1 MKSLVLTLAISLA
14 FAFGGVA
21 QSLHYDF
28 EDGTLQ
34 GWTTLDGDGDGHC
47 WEPSIGGMGHNSNG
61 MVMAYSKDYAT
72 GEPLTPNEYL
82 VSPRLVLSEDGPVI
96 RFYVC
101 ALDEIYR
108 AEHFGVSIS
117 TTVNNDPLAFTLL
130 SQWTIAAKDA
140 GNRQGNWYNYTVD
153 LSAYTGQEVY
163 VAIRH
168 HYCSGQSAI
177 CVDDI
182 EIDGTIQQDGLVISP
197 DILTFEEPW
206 VPQTFTISNQTD
218 AAVTISSINVE
229 PDDNV
234 VLLSGP
240 GLPRTLQPNETMNVE
255 VYVNGIGYKGY
266 LTYYVNVATSIGYRQ
281 VTVRVNEEA
290 WDEGLLW
297 MPMQGLTFDENSPLT
312 QGFNLTNTNALD
324 SITIYELY
332 EDGTDYLELVPS
344 HSLPYVIPPHESL
357 YIDVTLINFP
367 ENNTNVNI
375 YSSSSLGQ
383 GSSPYVHIAGGLSPS
398 NGDLVI
404 NPDTL
409 WFYHNGD
416 IEYFTVTNE
425 YSYPVQIDSMGDYGG
440 YLWPGYDLPNL
451 PYTIGPGESVSFN
464 FRFTYPVK
472 DNQDLR
478 EYVTTSVSIFT
489 SVGQRELPVMIDQA
503 GMVNLLFAR
512 EMYFDNP
519 SGVVQTMIMNKSW
532 YIPTIRVL
540 SITEKDTDY
549 LNIETYPEP
558 PFDLELSGDV
568 ADLTVTLKDLA
579 KGYARTNIE
588 IETDYGTFEIAVFI
602 NDTILDDCDA
612 PESFS
617 GQYQQESNGN
627 QYAVL
632 LWENLMHDF
641 WFHYDEESMSGAVD
655 VAQWGIKIPAETF
668 DDIPCELRKVKLFK
682 TNCQNQEGSCYVKIY
697 FGEDTPVNMVEIE
710 HHTLEAGPDEWIE
723 VELTT
728 PIACTSSNSV
738 WIVIETDGLSNVA
751 AYCPTAGDPN
761 GRWAW
766 SSENGWHDY
775 YAETGQGGDWLIQ
788 AFFESLAKEDNE
800 VAHFNIYRGE
810 SLNAMERI
818 AETSKFAHYYWDD
831 HTNEPGDYYYRL
843 TASYENGCE
852 SAYALDSEHPENDY
866 VLVTIPGDMIP
877 AGSEWYYEIQNDDG
891 SITYQYL
898 YQAGDT
904 IVQDEPTHILV
915 KINTLYD
922 KDLHQ
927 DVTHEYVYERN
938 GKLYWWNKTLEEFTV
953 LYDFGAHEGD
963 TWVTKVGT
971 ETLTMHVDAEEI
983 VEYEGR
989 FYRMLH
995 VSDTDDIF
1003 SGDIVC
1009 GIGHLTSF
1017 FPERLMDNGDGIR
1030 VEGMRCYWVENELVF
1045 KYGDE
1050 DCDAIY
1056 SDIHGVEEESPSTG
1070 SGALTVYPN
1079 PTNGVLFVE
1088 TRLIASLPDQT
1099 YRISNLMGQTVLSGN
1114 INADNQQI
1122 NVSSLPQGMYF
1133 ITFANVTR
1141 KFVVR

>member
-1 MKSLVLTLAISLA
+1 MKRLVLTLAILA
-14 FAFGGVA
+14 GFALGGVA

-34 GWTTLDGDGDGHC
+34 GWTVLDGDGDGHC

-61 MVMAYSKDYAT
+61 MVMAYSRDYAT

-82 VSPRLVLSEDGPVI
+82 VSPRLVLNEWPVI
-96 RFYVC
+96 NFFVC
-101 ALDEIYR
+101 ALDEIYC

-117 TTVNNDPLAFTLL
+117 TTVNDDPLAFTLL
-130 SQWTIAAKDA
+130 HDWTLTAKDA
-140 GNRQGNWYNYTVD
+140 GNRQGNWYEFTVD

-168 HYCSGQSAI
+168 FNCTDMFAI

-182 EIDGTIQQDGLVISP
+182 TIDGTLHQNGLVISP

-218 AAVTISSINVE
+218 NVVTISSINVE

-234 VLLSGP
+234 VLLSYG
-240 GLPRTLQPNETMNVE
+240 GLPRTLQPNATMNVE
-255 VYVNGIGYKGY
+255 VEVNGVGYKGY
-266 LTYYVNVATSIGYRQ
+266 NTYHVNIATSIGNRQ

-312 QGFNLTNTNALD
+312 QDFYLYNTNALE

-332 EDGTDYLELVPS
+332 EAGTDYLALIPS
-344 HSLPYVIPPHESL
+344 HTLPYVIPPHESL
-357 YIDVTLINFP
+357 NVSATLVNFP
-367 ENNTNVNI
+367 ENTTNVNI
-375 YSSSSLGQ
+375 YCESSLGQ
-383 GSSPYVHIAGGLSPS
+383 GSTPYIHIIGGLTPGS
-398 NGDLVI
+398 GELVI
-404 NPDTL
+404 TPDTL
-409 WFYHNGD
+409 WVTEMYQYQNSFTILNVTDHEVVISEVYADDSIVAINHYDPAYGYVDVED
-416 IEYFTVTNE
+416 ILPITLQMGEDIVLHTYLTNLVEPMAKRSEYIVAPIHIVSTE
-425 YSYPVQIDSMGDYGG
+425 
-440 YLWPGYDLPNL
+440 
-451 PYTIGPGESVSFN
+451 GEDEV
-464 FRFTYPVK
+464 V
-472 DNQDLR
+472 L
-478 EYVTTSVSIFT
+478 
-489 SVGQRELPVMIDQA
+489 MIDEAAISFGLVAYLPFYGLDSYEPHQFSL
-503 GMVNLLFAR
+503 V
-512 EMYFDNP
+512 
-519 SGVVQTMIMNKSW
+519 
-532 YIPTIRVL
+532 
-540 SITEKDTDY
+540 TDY
-549 LNIETYPEP
+549 LEITIEDSLP
-558 PFDLELSGDV
+558 
-568 ADLTVTLKDLA
+568 VTL
-579 KGYARTNIE
+579 
-588 IETDYGTFEIAVFI
+588 
-602 NDTILDDCDA
+602 
-612 PESFS
+612 
-617 GQYQQESNGN
+617 
-627 QYAVL
+627 
-632 LWENLMHDF
+632 EN
-641 WFHYDEESMSGAVD
+641 Y
-655 VAQWGIKIPAETF
+655 
-668 DDIPCELRKVKLFK
+668 
-682 TNCQNQEGSCYVKIY
+682 
-697 FGEDTPVNMVEIE
+697 
-710 HHTLEAGPDEWIE
+710 
-723 VELTT
+723 
-728 PIACTSSNSV
+728 
-738 WIVIETDGLSNVA
+738 
-751 AYCPTAGDPN
+751 
-761 GRWAW
+761 
-766 SSENGWHDY
+766 
-775 YAETGQGGDWLIQ
+775 
-788 AFFESLAKEDNE
+788 
-800 VAHFNIYRGE
+800 
-810 SLNAMERI
+810 
-818 AETSKFAHYYWDD
+818 
-831 HTNEPGDYYYRL
+831 GDYLRGSL
-843 TASYENGCE
+843 KCREPFPFHAFVSTSIIVHT
-852 SAYALDSEHPENDY
+852 S
-866 VLVTIPGDMIP
+866 IGDFGAIGVDIDGTMLFSPI
-877 AGSEWYYEIQNDDG
+877 GNEWYYEIENENG

-927 DVTHEYVYERN
+927 DVTHEYVYERD

-1056 SDIHGVEEESPSTG
+1056 SDIHGVEEESPSSG
-1070 SGALTVYPN
+1070 SGTFAVYPN
-1079 PTNGVLFVE
+1079 PTNGILTIHHSAF
-1088 TRLIASLPDQT
+1088 
-1099 YRISNLMGQTVLSGN
+1099 RIHHSAFRITNLMGQTLLTGQ
-1114 INADNQQI
+1114 ITAENQQI

-1133 ITFANVTR
+1133 ITFAGETH

>member
-1 MKSLVLTLAISLA
+1 MKRLVLTLAISLA

-34 GWTTLDGDGDGHC
+34 GWTILDGDGDGHC

-61 MVMAYSKDYAT
+61 MVMAYSRDYAT

-82 VSPRLVLSEDGPVI
+82 VSPRLVLNEWPVI
-96 RFYVC
+96 NFFVC
-101 ALDEIYR
+101 ALDEIYC

-117 TTVNNDPLAFTLL
+117 TTVNDDPLAFTLL
-130 SQWTIAAKDA
+130 HDWTLTAKDA
-140 GNRQGNWYNYTVD
+140 GNRQGNWYEFTVD

-168 HYCSGQSAI
+168 FNCTDMFAI

-182 EIDGTIQQDGLVISP
+182 TIDGTLHQNGLVISP

-218 AAVTISSINVE
+218 NAVTISSINVE

-234 VLLSGP
+234 ALLSYG
-240 GLPRTLQPNETMNVE
+240 GLPRTLQPNATMNVE
-255 VYVNGIGYKGY
+255 VEVNGVGYKGY
-266 LTYYVNVATSIGYRQ
+266 NTYHVNIATSIGNRQ

-312 QGFNLTNTNALD
+312 QDFYLYNTNALE

-332 EDGTDYLELVPS
+332 EAGTDYLALIPS
-344 HSLPYVIPPHESL
+344 HTLPYVIPPHESL
-357 YIDVTLINFP
+357 NVSATLVNFP
-367 ENNTNVNI
+367 ENTTNVNI
-375 YSSSSLGQ
+375 YCESSLGQ
-383 GSSPYVHIAGGLSPS
+383 GSTPYIHIIGGLTPGS
-398 NGDLVI
+398 GELVI
-404 NPDTL
+404 TPDTL
-409 WFYHNGD
+409 WVTEMYQYQNSFTILNVTDHEVVISEVYADDSIVAINHYDPAYGYVDVED
-416 IEYFTVTNE
+416 ILPITLQMGEDIVLHTYLTNLVEPMAKRSEYIVAPIHIVSTE
-425 YSYPVQIDSMGDYGG
+425 
-440 YLWPGYDLPNL
+440 
-451 PYTIGPGESVSFN
+451 GEDEV
-464 FRFTYPVK
+464 V
-472 DNQDLR
+472 L
-478 EYVTTSVSIFT
+478 
-489 SVGQRELPVMIDQA
+489 MIDEAAISFGLVAYLPFYGLDSYEPHQFSL
-503 GMVNLLFAR
+503 VNA
-512 EMYFDNP
+512 EWSQP
-519 SGVVQTMIMNKSW
+519 I
-532 YIPTIRVL
+532 TITGIEEVG
-540 SITEKDTDY
+540 TDY
-549 LNIETYPEP
+549 LEITIEDSLP
-558 PFDLELSGDV
+558 
-568 ADLTVTLKDLA
+568 VTL
-579 KGYARTNIE
+579 
-588 IETDYGTFEIAVFI
+588 
-602 NDTILDDCDA
+602 
-612 PESFS
+612 
-617 GQYQQESNGN
+617 
-627 QYAVL
+627 
-632 LWENLMHDF
+632 EN
-641 WFHYDEESMSGAVD
+641 Y
-655 VAQWGIKIPAETF
+655 
-668 DDIPCELRKVKLFK
+668 
-682 TNCQNQEGSCYVKIY
+682 
-697 FGEDTPVNMVEIE
+697 
-710 HHTLEAGPDEWIE
+710 
-723 VELTT
+723 
-728 PIACTSSNSV
+728 
-738 WIVIETDGLSNVA
+738 
-751 AYCPTAGDPN
+751 
-761 GRWAW
+761 
-766 SSENGWHDY
+766 
-775 YAETGQGGDWLIQ
+775 
-788 AFFESLAKEDNE
+788 
-800 VAHFNIYRGE
+800 
-810 SLNAMERI
+810 
-818 AETSKFAHYYWDD
+818 
-831 HTNEPGDYYYRL
+831 GDYLRGSL
-843 TASYENGCE
+843 KCREPFPFHAFVSTSIIVHT
-852 SAYALDSEHPENDY
+852 S
-866 VLVTIPGDMIP
+866 IGDFGAIGVDIDGTMLFSPI
-877 AGSEWYYEIQNDDG
+877 GNEWYYEIENENG

-927 DVTHEYVYERN
+927 DVTHEYVYERD

-1056 SDIHGVEEESPSTG
+1056 SDIHGVEEESPSSG
-1070 SGALTVYPN
+1070 SGTFAVYPN
-1079 PTNGVLFVE
+1079 PTNGILTIHHSAF
-1088 TRLIASLPDQT
+1088 
-1099 YRISNLMGQTVLSGN
+1099 RIHHSAFRITNLMGQTLLTGQ
-1114 INADNQQI
+1114 ITAENQQI

-1133 ITFANVTR
+1133 ITFAGETQ

>member
-1 MKSLVLTLAISLA
+1 VVKDNNQKHTTMKRLVLTLAISLA

-47 WEPSIGGMGHNSNG
+47 WESSIGGMGYNSNG

-82 VSPRLVLSEDGPVI
+82 VSPRLVLNEWPVI
-96 RFYVC
+96 NFFVC
-101 ALDEIYR
+101 ALDEIYC

-117 TTVNNDPLAFTLL
+117 TTVNDDPLAFTLL
-130 SQWTIAAKDA
+130 HDWTLTAKDA
-140 GNRQGNWYNYTVD
+140 GNRQGNWYEFTVD

-168 HYCSGQSAI
+168 FNCTDMFAI

-182 EIDGTIQQDGLVISP
+182 QIDGTIQQDGLVISP
-197 DILTFEEPW
+197 DILTFEEPF
-206 VPQTFTISNQTD
+206 VSQTFTIYNQTD
-218 AAVTISSINVE
+218 NAVTISSINVE

-357 YIDVTLINFP
+357 YIDVTLVDFP
-367 ENNTNVNI
+367 ENTTNVNI

-383 GSSPYVHIAGGLSPS
+383 GSSPYVHIVGGLTPS
-398 NGDLVI
+398 SGELVI
-404 NPDTL
+404 TPDTL
-409 WFYHNGD
+409 WVTDVYVYQK
-416 IEYFTVTNE
+416 YFTITNE
-425 YSYPVQIDSMGDYGG
+425 TDHEVTISSIYTEDTIVSLSHYDPAYG
-440 YLWPGYDLPNL
+440 LVNV
-451 PYTIGPGESVSFN
+451 EEV
-464 FRFTYPVK
+464 
-472 DNQDLR
+472 
-478 EYVTTSVSIFT
+478 
-489 SVGQRELPVMIDQA
+489 LPVTLEVGDAFEIKTGIQNIILPLAKRNDYIVSPIHIVSTEGENEVILMIDEAAISFGLIAYLPFYGLDSYEPHQFSL
-503 GMVNLLFAR
+503 VNA
-512 EMYFDNP
+512 EW
-519 SGVVQTMIMNKSW
+519 SGPI
-532 YIPTIRVL
+532 TITG
-540 SITEKDTDY
+540 IEEIGTDY
-549 LNIETYPEP
+549 LEITIEDSLP
-558 PFDLELSGDV
+558 
-568 ADLTVTLKDLA
+568 VTL
-579 KGYARTNIE
+579 
-588 IETDYGTFEIAVFI
+588 
-602 NDTILDDCDA
+602 
-612 PESFS
+612 
-617 GQYQQESNGN
+617 
-627 QYAVL
+627 
-632 LWENLMHDF
+632 EN
-641 WFHYDEESMSGAVD
+641 Y
-655 VAQWGIKIPAETF
+655 
-668 DDIPCELRKVKLFK
+668 
-682 TNCQNQEGSCYVKIY
+682 
-697 FGEDTPVNMVEIE
+697 
-710 HHTLEAGPDEWIE
+710 
-723 VELTT
+723 
-728 PIACTSSNSV
+728 
-738 WIVIETDGLSNVA
+738 
-751 AYCPTAGDPN
+751 
-761 GRWAW
+761 
-766 SSENGWHDY
+766 
-775 YAETGQGGDWLIQ
+775 
-788 AFFESLAKEDNE
+788 
-800 VAHFNIYRGE
+800 
-810 SLNAMERI
+810 
-818 AETSKFAHYYWDD
+818 
-831 HTNEPGDYYYRL
+831 GDYLRGSL
-843 TASYENGCE
+843 KCREPFPFHAFVSTSIIVHT
-852 SAYALDSEHPENDY
+852 S
-866 VLVTIPGDMIP
+866 IGDFGAIGVDIDGTMLFSPI
-877 AGSEWYYEIQNDDG
+877 GNEWYYEIENENG

-927 DVTHEYVYERN
+927 DVTHEYVYERD
-938 GKLYWWNKTLEEFTV
+938 GKVYWWNKTLEEFTV

-1045 KYGDE
+1045 KPGDE
-1050 DCDAIY
+1050 DCDAVI
-1056 SDIHGVEEESPSTG
+1056 SELHGVEEG
-1070 SGALTVYPN
+1070 
-1079 PTNGVLFVE
+1079 
-1088 TRLIASLPDQT
+1088 
-1099 YRISNLMGQTVLSGN
+1099 
-1114 INADNQQI
+1114 
-1122 NVSSLPQGMYF
+1122 
-1133 ITFANVTR
+1133 
-1141 KFVVR
+1141 

>member
-1 MKSLVLTLAISLA
+1 MKRLVLTLAIVA
-14 FAFGGVA
+14 GFALGGVA

-47 WEPSIGGMGHNSNG
+47 WEPSISGMGHNSNG

-82 VSPRLVLSEDGPVI
+82 VSPRLVLSEDWPVI
-96 RFYVC
+96 RFYAC
-101 ALDEIYR
+101 ALDEIYP

-130 SQWTIAAKDA
+130 SEWTIAAKDA

-168 HYCSGQSAI
+168 FNCTDMFAI

-182 EIDGTIQQDGLVISP
+182 TIDGTLHQNGLVISP

-218 AAVTISSINVE
+218 NVVTISSINVE

-234 VLLSGP
+234 VLLSYG
-240 GLPRTLQPNETMNVE
+240 GLPRTLQPNATMNVE
-255 VYVNGIGYKGY
+255 VEVNGVGYKGY
-266 LTYYVNVATSIGYRQ
+266 NTYHVNIATSIGNRQ

-312 QGFNLTNTNALD
+312 QDFYLYNTNALE

-332 EDGTDYLELVPS
+332 EAGTDYLALIPS
-344 HSLPYVIPPHESL
+344 HTLPYVIPPHESL
-357 YIDVTLINFP
+357 NVSATLVNFP
-367 ENNTNVNI
+367 ENTTNVNI
-375 YSSSSLGQ
+375 YCESSLGQ
-383 GSSPYVHIAGGLSPS
+383 GSTPYIHIIGGLTPGS
-398 NGDLVI
+398 GELVI
-404 NPDTL
+404 TPDTL
-409 WFYHNGD
+409 WVTEMYQYQNSFTILNVTDHEVVISEVYADDSIVAINHYDPAYGYVDVED
-416 IEYFTVTNE
+416 ILPITLQMGEDIVLHTYLTNLVEPMAKRSEYIVAPIHIVSTE
-425 YSYPVQIDSMGDYGG
+425 
-440 YLWPGYDLPNL
+440 
-451 PYTIGPGESVSFN
+451 GEDEV
-464 FRFTYPVK
+464 V
-472 DNQDLR
+472 L
-478 EYVTTSVSIFT
+478 
-489 SVGQRELPVMIDQA
+489 MIDEAAISFGLVAYLPFYGLDSYEPHQFSL
-503 GMVNLLFAR
+503 VNA
-512 EMYFDNP
+512 EWSQP
-519 SGVVQTMIMNKSW
+519 I
-532 YIPTIRVL
+532 TITGIEEVG
-540 SITEKDTDY
+540 TDY
-549 LNIETYPEP
+549 LEITIEDSLP
-558 PFDLELSGDV
+558 
-568 ADLTVTLKDLA
+568 VTL
-579 KGYARTNIE
+579 
-588 IETDYGTFEIAVFI
+588 
-602 NDTILDDCDA
+602 
-612 PESFS
+612 
-617 GQYQQESNGN
+617 
-627 QYAVL
+627 
-632 LWENLMHDF
+632 EN
-641 WFHYDEESMSGAVD
+641 Y
-655 VAQWGIKIPAETF
+655 
-668 DDIPCELRKVKLFK
+668 
-682 TNCQNQEGSCYVKIY
+682 
-697 FGEDTPVNMVEIE
+697 
-710 HHTLEAGPDEWIE
+710 
-723 VELTT
+723 
-728 PIACTSSNSV
+728 
-738 WIVIETDGLSNVA
+738 
-751 AYCPTAGDPN
+751 
-761 GRWAW
+761 
-766 SSENGWHDY
+766 
-775 YAETGQGGDWLIQ
+775 
-788 AFFESLAKEDNE
+788 
-800 VAHFNIYRGE
+800 
-810 SLNAMERI
+810 
-818 AETSKFAHYYWDD
+818 
-831 HTNEPGDYYYRL
+831 GDYLRGSL
-843 TASYENGCE
+843 KCREPFPFHAFVSTSIIVHT
-852 SAYALDSEHPENDY
+852 S
-866 VLVTIPGDMIP
+866 IGDFGAIGVDIDGTMLFSPI
-877 AGSEWYYEIQNDDG
+877 GNEWYYEIENENG
-891 SITYQYL
+891 TITYQYM

-927 DVTHEYVYERN
+927 DVTHEYVYERD

-1056 SDIHGVEEESPSTG
+1056 SDIHGVEEESPSSG
-1070 SGALTVYPN
+1070 SGTFAVYPN
-1079 PTNGVLFVE
+1079 PTNGILTIHHSAF
-1088 TRLIASLPDQT
+1088 
-1099 YRISNLMGQTVLSGN
+1099 RIHHSAFRITNLMGQTLLTGQ
-1114 INADNQQI
+1114 ITAENQQI

-1133 ITFANVTR
+1133 ITFAGETH

>member
-1 MKSLVLTLAISLA
+1 MKRLVLTLAISLA

-34 GWTTLDGDGDGHC
+34 GWTVLDGDGDGHC

-61 MVMAYSKDYAT
+61 MVMAYSRDYAT

-82 VSPRLVLSEDGPVI
+82 VSPRLVLNEWPVI
-96 RFYVC
+96 NFFVC
-101 ALDEIYR
+101 ALDEIYC

-117 TTVNNDPLAFTLL
+117 TTVNDDPLAFTLL
-130 SQWTIAAKDA
+130 HDWTLTAKDA

-168 HYCSGQSAI
+168 FNCTDMFAI

-182 EIDGTIQQDGLVISP
+182 TIDGTLHQNGLVISP

-218 AAVTISSINVE
+218 NAVTISSINVE

-234 VLLSGP
+234 VLLSYG
-240 GLPRTLQPNETMNVE
+240 GLPRTLQPNATMNVE
-255 VYVNGIGYKGY
+255 VEVNGVGYKGY
-266 LTYYVNVATSIGYRQ
+266 NTYHVNIATSIGNRQ

-312 QGFNLTNTNALD
+312 QDFYLYNTNALE

-332 EDGTDYLELVPS
+332 EAGTDYLALIPS
-344 HSLPYVIPPHESL
+344 HTLPYVIPPHESL
-357 YIDVTLINFP
+357 NVSATLVNFP
-367 ENNTNVNI
+367 ENTTNVNI
-375 YSSSSLGQ
+375 YCESSLGQ
-383 GSSPYVHIAGGLSPS
+383 GSTPYIHIIGGLTPGS
-398 NGDLVI
+398 GELVI
-404 NPDTL
+404 TPDTL
-409 WFYHNGD
+409 WVTEMYQYQNSFTILNVTDHEVVISEVYADDSIVAINHYDPAYGYVDVED
-416 IEYFTVTNE
+416 ILPITLQMGEDIVLHTYLTNLVEPMAKRSEYIVAPIHIVSTE
-425 YSYPVQIDSMGDYGG
+425 
-440 YLWPGYDLPNL
+440 
-451 PYTIGPGESVSFN
+451 GEDEV
-464 FRFTYPVK
+464 V
-472 DNQDLR
+472 L
-478 EYVTTSVSIFT
+478 
-489 SVGQRELPVMIDQA
+489 MIDEAAISFGLVAYLPFYGLDSYEPHQFSL
-503 GMVNLLFAR
+503 VNA
-512 EMYFDNP
+512 EWSQP
-519 SGVVQTMIMNKSW
+519 I
-532 YIPTIRVL
+532 TITGIEEVG
-540 SITEKDTDY
+540 TDY
-549 LNIETYPEP
+549 LEITIEDSLP
-558 PFDLELSGDV
+558 
-568 ADLTVTLKDLA
+568 VTL
-579 KGYARTNIE
+579 
-588 IETDYGTFEIAVFI
+588 
-602 NDTILDDCDA
+602 
-612 PESFS
+612 
-617 GQYQQESNGN
+617 
-627 QYAVL
+627 
-632 LWENLMHDF
+632 EN
-641 WFHYDEESMSGAVD
+641 Y
-655 VAQWGIKIPAETF
+655 
-668 DDIPCELRKVKLFK
+668 
-682 TNCQNQEGSCYVKIY
+682 
-697 FGEDTPVNMVEIE
+697 
-710 HHTLEAGPDEWIE
+710 
-723 VELTT
+723 
-728 PIACTSSNSV
+728 
-738 WIVIETDGLSNVA
+738 
-751 AYCPTAGDPN
+751 
-761 GRWAW
+761 
-766 SSENGWHDY
+766 
-775 YAETGQGGDWLIQ
+775 
-788 AFFESLAKEDNE
+788 
-800 VAHFNIYRGE
+800 
-810 SLNAMERI
+810 
-818 AETSKFAHYYWDD
+818 
-831 HTNEPGDYYYRL
+831 GDYLRGSL
-843 TASYENGCE
+843 KCREPFPFHAFVSTSIIVHT
-852 SAYALDSEHPENDY
+852 S
-866 VLVTIPGDMIP
+866 IGDFGAIGVDIDGTMLFSPI
-877 AGSEWYYEIQNDDG
+877 GNEWYYEIENENG

-927 DVTHEYVYERN
+927 DVTHEYVYERD

-1056 SDIHGVEEESPSTG
+1056 SDIHGVEEESPSSG
-1070 SGALTVYPN
+1070 SGTFAVYPN
-1079 PTNGVLFVE
+1079 PTNGILTIHHSAF
-1088 TRLIASLPDQT
+1088 
-1099 YRISNLMGQTVLSGN
+1099 RIHHSAFRITNLMGQTLLTGQ
-1114 INADNQQI
+1114 ITAENQQI

-1133 ITFANVTR
+1133 ITFAGETQ

>member
-1 MKSLVLTLAISLA
+1 MKRLVLTLAISLA

-34 GWTTLDGDGDGHC
+34 GWTILDGDGDGHC

-61 MVMAYSKDYAT
+61 MVMAYSRDYAT

-82 VSPRLVLSEDGPVI
+82 VSPRLVLNEWPVI
-96 RFYVC
+96 NFFVC
-101 ALDEIYR
+101 ALDEIYC

-117 TTVNNDPLAFTLL
+117 TTVNDDPLAFTLL
-130 SQWTIAAKDA
+130 HDWTLTAKDA

-168 HYCSGQSAI
+168 FNCTDMFAI

-182 EIDGTIQQDGLVISP
+182 TIDGTLHQNGLVISP

-218 AAVTISSINVE
+218 NVVTISSINVE

-234 VLLSGP
+234 VLLSYG
-240 GLPRTLQPNETMNVE
+240 GLPRTLQPNATMNVE
-255 VYVNGIGYKGY
+255 VEVNGVGYKGY
-266 LTYYVNVATSIGYRQ
+266 NTYHVNIATSIGNRQ

-312 QGFNLTNTNALD
+312 QDFYLYNTNALE

-332 EDGTDYLELVPS
+332 EAGTDYLALIPS
-344 HSLPYVIPPHESL
+344 HTLPYVIPPHESL
-357 YIDVTLINFP
+357 NVSATLVNFP
-367 ENNTNVNI
+367 ENTTNVNI
-375 YSSSSLGQ
+375 YCESSLGQ
-383 GSSPYVHIAGGLSPS
+383 GSTPYIHIIGGLTPGS
-398 NGDLVI
+398 GELVI
-404 NPDTL
+404 TPDTL
-409 WFYHNGD
+409 WVTEMYQYQNSFTILNVTDHEVVISEVYADDSIVAINHYDPAYGYVDVED
-416 IEYFTVTNE
+416 ILPITLQMGEDIVLHTYLTNLVEPMAKRSEYIVAPIHIVSTE
-425 YSYPVQIDSMGDYGG
+425 
-440 YLWPGYDLPNL
+440 
-451 PYTIGPGESVSFN
+451 GEDEV
-464 FRFTYPVK
+464 V
-472 DNQDLR
+472 L
-478 EYVTTSVSIFT
+478 
-489 SVGQRELPVMIDQA
+489 MIDEAAISFGLVAYLPFYGLDSYEPHQFSL
-503 GMVNLLFAR
+503 VNA
-512 EMYFDNP
+512 EWSQP
-519 SGVVQTMIMNKSW
+519 I
-532 YIPTIRVL
+532 TITGIEEVG
-540 SITEKDTDY
+540 TDY
-549 LNIETYPEP
+549 LEITIEDSLP
-558 PFDLELSGDV
+558 
-568 ADLTVTLKDLA
+568 VTL
-579 KGYARTNIE
+579 
-588 IETDYGTFEIAVFI
+588 
-602 NDTILDDCDA
+602 
-612 PESFS
+612 
-617 GQYQQESNGN
+617 
-627 QYAVL
+627 
-632 LWENLMHDF
+632 EN
-641 WFHYDEESMSGAVD
+641 Y
-655 VAQWGIKIPAETF
+655 
-668 DDIPCELRKVKLFK
+668 
-682 TNCQNQEGSCYVKIY
+682 
-697 FGEDTPVNMVEIE
+697 
-710 HHTLEAGPDEWIE
+710 
-723 VELTT
+723 
-728 PIACTSSNSV
+728 
-738 WIVIETDGLSNVA
+738 
-751 AYCPTAGDPN
+751 
-761 GRWAW
+761 
-766 SSENGWHDY
+766 
-775 YAETGQGGDWLIQ
+775 
-788 AFFESLAKEDNE
+788 
-800 VAHFNIYRGE
+800 
-810 SLNAMERI
+810 
-818 AETSKFAHYYWDD
+818 
-831 HTNEPGDYYYRL
+831 GDYLRGSL
-843 TASYENGCE
+843 KCREPFPFHAFVSTSIIVHT
-852 SAYALDSEHPENDY
+852 S
-866 VLVTIPGDMIP
+866 IGDFGAIGVDIDGTMLFSPI
-877 AGSEWYYEIQNDDG
+877 GNEWYYEIENENG
-891 SITYQYL
+891 TITYQYM

-927 DVTHEYVYERN
+927 DVTHEYVYERD

-1056 SDIHGVEEESPSTG
+1056 SDIHGVEEESPSSG
-1070 SGALTVYPN
+1070 SGTFAVYPN
-1079 PTNGVLFVE
+1079 PTNGILTIHHSAF
-1088 TRLIASLPDQT
+1088 
-1099 YRISNLMGQTVLSGN
+1099 RIHHSAFRITNLMGQTLLTGQ
-1114 INADNQQI
+1114 ITAENQQI

-1133 ITFANVTR
+1133 ITFAGETH

>member
-1 MKSLVLTLAISLA
+1 MKRLVLTLAISLA

-34 GWTTLDGDGDGHC
+34 GWTILDGDGDGHC

-61 MVMAYSKDYAT
+61 MVMAYSRDYAT

-82 VSPRLVLSEDGPVI
+82 VSPRLVLSEDWPVI

-101 ALDEIYR
+101 ALDEIYC

-130 SQWTIAAKDA
+130 HDWTLTAKDA

-168 HYCSGQSAI
+168 FNCTDMFAI

-182 EIDGTIQQDGLVISP
+182 TIDGTLHQNGLVISP

-218 AAVTISSINVE
+218 NVVTISSINVE

-234 VLLSGP
+234 VLLSYG
-240 GLPRTLQPNETMNVE
+240 GLPRTLQPNATMNVE
-255 VYVNGIGYKGY
+255 VEVNGVGYKGY
-266 LTYYVNVATSIGYRQ
+266 NTYHVNIATSIGNRQ

-312 QGFNLTNTNALD
+312 QDFYLYNTNALE

-332 EDGTDYLELVPS
+332 EAGTDYLALIPS
-344 HSLPYVIPPHESL
+344 HTLPYVIPPHESL
-357 YIDVTLINFP
+357 NVSATLVNFP
-367 ENNTNVNI
+367 ENTTNVNI
-375 YSSSSLGQ
+375 YCESSLGQ
-383 GSSPYVHIAGGLSPS
+383 GSTPYIHIIGGLTPGS
-398 NGDLVI
+398 GELVI
-404 NPDTL
+404 TPDTL
-409 WFYHNGD
+409 WVTEMYQYQNSFTILNVTDHEVVISEVYADDSIVAINHYDPAYGYVDVED
-416 IEYFTVTNE
+416 ILPITLQMGEDIVLHTYLTNLVEPMAKRSEYIVAPIHIVSTE
-425 YSYPVQIDSMGDYGG
+425 
-440 YLWPGYDLPNL
+440 
-451 PYTIGPGESVSFN
+451 GEDEV
-464 FRFTYPVK
+464 V
-472 DNQDLR
+472 L
-478 EYVTTSVSIFT
+478 
-489 SVGQRELPVMIDQA
+489 MIDEAAISFGLVAYLPFYGLDSYEPHQFSL
-503 GMVNLLFAR
+503 VNA
-512 EMYFDNP
+512 EWSQP
-519 SGVVQTMIMNKSW
+519 I
-532 YIPTIRVL
+532 TITGIEEVG
-540 SITEKDTDY
+540 TDY
-549 LNIETYPEP
+549 LEITIEDSLP
-558 PFDLELSGDV
+558 
-568 ADLTVTLKDLA
+568 VTL
-579 KGYARTNIE
+579 
-588 IETDYGTFEIAVFI
+588 
-602 NDTILDDCDA
+602 
-612 PESFS
+612 
-617 GQYQQESNGN
+617 
-627 QYAVL
+627 
-632 LWENLMHDF
+632 EN
-641 WFHYDEESMSGAVD
+641 Y
-655 VAQWGIKIPAETF
+655 
-668 DDIPCELRKVKLFK
+668 
-682 TNCQNQEGSCYVKIY
+682 
-697 FGEDTPVNMVEIE
+697 
-710 HHTLEAGPDEWIE
+710 
-723 VELTT
+723 
-728 PIACTSSNSV
+728 
-738 WIVIETDGLSNVA
+738 
-751 AYCPTAGDPN
+751 
-761 GRWAW
+761 
-766 SSENGWHDY
+766 
-775 YAETGQGGDWLIQ
+775 
-788 AFFESLAKEDNE
+788 
-800 VAHFNIYRGE
+800 
-810 SLNAMERI
+810 
-818 AETSKFAHYYWDD
+818 
-831 HTNEPGDYYYRL
+831 GDYLRGSL
-843 TASYENGCE
+843 KCREPFPFHAFVSTSIIVHT
-852 SAYALDSEHPENDY
+852 S
-866 VLVTIPGDMIP
+866 IGDFGAIGVDIDGTMLFSPI
-877 AGSEWYYEIQNDDG
+877 GNEWYYEIENENG

-927 DVTHEYVYERN
+927 DVTHEYVYERD

-1056 SDIHGVEEESPSTG
+1056 SDIHGVEEESPSSG
-1070 SGALTVYPN
+1070 SGTFAVYPN
-1079 PTNGVLFVE
+1079 PTNGILTIHHSAF
-1088 TRLIASLPDQT
+1088 
-1099 YRISNLMGQTVLSGN
+1099 RIHHSAFRITNLMGQTLLTGQ
-1114 INADNQQI
+1114 ITAENQQI

-1133 ITFANVTR
+1133 ITFAGETH

>member
-1 MKSLVLTLAISLA
+1 MKRLVLTLAISLA

-34 GWTTLDGDGDGHC
+34 GWTVLDGDGDGHC

-61 MVMAYSKDYAT
+61 MVMAYSRDYAT

-82 VSPRLVLSEDGPVI
+82 VSPRLVLNEWPVI
-96 RFYVC
+96 NFFVC
-101 ALDEIYR
+101 ALDEIYC

-117 TTVNNDPLAFTLL
+117 TTVNDDPLAFTLL
-130 SQWTIAAKDA
+130 HDWTLTAKDA
-140 GNRQGNWYNYTVD
+140 GNRQGNWYEFTVD

-168 HYCSGQSAI
+168 FNCTDMFAI

-182 EIDGTIQQDGLVISP
+182 TIDGTLHQNGLVISP

-218 AAVTISSINVE
+218 NAVTISSINVE

-234 VLLSGP
+234 VLLSYG
-240 GLPRTLQPNETMNVE
+240 GLPRTLQPNATMNVE
-255 VYVNGIGYKGY
+255 VEVNGVGYKGY
-266 LTYYVNVATSIGYRQ
+266 NTYHVNIATSIGNRQ

-312 QGFNLTNTNALD
+312 QDFYLYNTNALE

-332 EDGTDYLELVPS
+332 EAGTDYLALIPS
-344 HSLPYVIPPHESL
+344 HTLPYVIPPHESL
-357 YIDVTLINFP
+357 NVSATLVNFP
-367 ENNTNVNI
+367 ENTTNVNI
-375 YSSSSLGQ
+375 YCESSLGQ
-383 GSSPYVHIAGGLSPS
+383 GSTPYIHIIGGLTPGS
-398 NGDLVI
+398 GELVI
-404 NPDTL
+404 TPDTL
-409 WFYHNGD
+409 WVTEMYQYQNSFTILNVTDHEVVISEVYADDSIVAINHYDPAYGYID
-416 IEYFTVTNE
+416 IEDILPITLQVGEDIVLHTYLTNLVEPMAKRSE
-425 YSYPVQIDSMGDYGG
+425 YIVAPIHIVS
-440 YLWPGYDLPNL
+440 
-451 PYTIGPGESVSFN
+451 TEGEDEV
-464 FRFTYPVK
+464 V
-472 DNQDLR
+472 L
-478 EYVTTSVSIFT
+478 
-489 SVGQRELPVMIDQA
+489 MIDEAAISFGLVAYLPFYGLDSYEPHQFSL
-503 GMVNLLFAR
+503 VNA
-512 EMYFDNP
+512 EWSQP
-519 SGVVQTMIMNKSW
+519 I
-532 YIPTIRVL
+532 TITGIEEVG
-540 SITEKDTDY
+540 TDY
-549 LNIETYPEP
+549 LEITIEDSLP
-558 PFDLELSGDV
+558 
-568 ADLTVTLKDLA
+568 VTL
-579 KGYARTNIE
+579 
-588 IETDYGTFEIAVFI
+588 
-602 NDTILDDCDA
+602 
-612 PESFS
+612 
-617 GQYQQESNGN
+617 
-627 QYAVL
+627 
-632 LWENLMHDF
+632 EN
-641 WFHYDEESMSGAVD
+641 Y
-655 VAQWGIKIPAETF
+655 
-668 DDIPCELRKVKLFK
+668 
-682 TNCQNQEGSCYVKIY
+682 
-697 FGEDTPVNMVEIE
+697 
-710 HHTLEAGPDEWIE
+710 
-723 VELTT
+723 
-728 PIACTSSNSV
+728 
-738 WIVIETDGLSNVA
+738 
-751 AYCPTAGDPN
+751 
-761 GRWAW
+761 
-766 SSENGWHDY
+766 
-775 YAETGQGGDWLIQ
+775 
-788 AFFESLAKEDNE
+788 
-800 VAHFNIYRGE
+800 
-810 SLNAMERI
+810 
-818 AETSKFAHYYWDD
+818 
-831 HTNEPGDYYYRL
+831 GDYLRGSL
-843 TASYENGCE
+843 KCREPFPFHAFVSTSIIVHT
-852 SAYALDSEHPENDY
+852 S
-866 VLVTIPGDMIP
+866 IGDFGAIGVDIDGTMLFSPI
-877 AGSEWYYEIQNDDG
+877 GNEWYYEIENENG

-927 DVTHEYVYERN
+927 DVTHEYVYERD

-1056 SDIHGVEEESPSTG
+1056 SDIHGVEEESPSSG
-1070 SGALTVYPN
+1070 SGTFAVYPN
-1079 PTNGVLFVE
+1079 PTNGILTIHHSAF
-1088 TRLIASLPDQT
+1088 
-1099 YRISNLMGQTVLSGN
+1099 RIHHSAFRITNLMGQTLLTGQ
-1114 INADNQQI
+1114 ITAENQQI

-1133 ITFANVTR
+1133 ITFAGETH

>member
-1 MKSLVLTLAISLA
+1 MKRLVLTLAISLA

-61 MVMAYSKDYAT
+61 MVMAYSRDYAT

-82 VSPRLVLSEDGPVI
+82 VSPRLVLNEWPVI
-96 RFYVC
+96 NFFVC
-101 ALDEIYR
+101 ALDEIYC

-117 TTVNNDPLAFTLL
+117 TTVNDDPLAFTLL
-130 SQWTIAAKDA
+130 HDWTLTAKDA
-140 GNRQGNWYNYTVD
+140 GNRQGNWYEFTVD

-168 HYCSGQSAI
+168 FNCTDMFAI

-182 EIDGTIQQDGLVISP
+182 TIDGTLHQNGLVISP

-218 AAVTISSINVE
+218 NVVTISSINVE

-234 VLLSGP
+234 VLLSYG
-240 GLPRTLQPNETMNVE
+240 GLPRTLQPNATMNVE
-255 VYVNGIGYKGY
+255 VEVNGVGYKGY
-266 LTYYVNVATSIGYRQ
+266 NTYHVNIATSIGNRQ

-312 QGFNLTNTNALD
+312 QDFYLYNTNALE

-332 EDGTDYLELVPS
+332 EAGTDYLALIPS
-344 HSLPYVIPPHESL
+344 HTLPYVIPPHESL
-357 YIDVTLINFP
+357 NVSATLVNFP
-367 ENNTNVNI
+367 ENTTNVNI
-375 YSSSSLGQ
+375 YCESSLGQ
-383 GSSPYVHIAGGLSPS
+383 GSTPYIHIIGGLTPGS
-398 NGDLVI
+398 GELVI
-404 NPDTL
+404 TPDTL
-409 WFYHNGD
+409 WVTEMYQYQNSFTILNVTDHEVVISEVYADDSIVAINHYDPAYGYVDVED
-416 IEYFTVTNE
+416 ILPITLQMGEDIVLHTYLTNLVEPMAKRSEYIVAPIHIVSTE
-425 YSYPVQIDSMGDYGG
+425 
-440 YLWPGYDLPNL
+440 
-451 PYTIGPGESVSFN
+451 GEDEVI
-464 FRFTYPVK
+464 
-472 DNQDLR
+472 L
-478 EYVTTSVSIFT
+478 
-489 SVGQRELPVMIDQA
+489 MIDEAAISFGLVAYLPFYGLDSYEPHQFSL
-503 GMVNLLFAR
+503 VNA
-512 EMYFDNP
+512 EWSQP
-519 SGVVQTMIMNKSW
+519 I
-532 YIPTIRVL
+532 TITGIEEVG
-540 SITEKDTDY
+540 TDY
-549 LNIETYPEP
+549 LEITIEDSLP
-558 PFDLELSGDV
+558 
-568 ADLTVTLKDLA
+568 VTL
-579 KGYARTNIE
+579 
-588 IETDYGTFEIAVFI
+588 
-602 NDTILDDCDA
+602 
-612 PESFS
+612 
-617 GQYQQESNGN
+617 
-627 QYAVL
+627 
-632 LWENLMHDF
+632 EN
-641 WFHYDEESMSGAVD
+641 Y
-655 VAQWGIKIPAETF
+655 
-668 DDIPCELRKVKLFK
+668 
-682 TNCQNQEGSCYVKIY
+682 
-697 FGEDTPVNMVEIE
+697 
-710 HHTLEAGPDEWIE
+710 
-723 VELTT
+723 
-728 PIACTSSNSV
+728 
-738 WIVIETDGLSNVA
+738 
-751 AYCPTAGDPN
+751 
-761 GRWAW
+761 
-766 SSENGWHDY
+766 
-775 YAETGQGGDWLIQ
+775 
-788 AFFESLAKEDNE
+788 
-800 VAHFNIYRGE
+800 
-810 SLNAMERI
+810 
-818 AETSKFAHYYWDD
+818 
-831 HTNEPGDYYYRL
+831 GDYLRGSL
-843 TASYENGCE
+843 KCREPFPFHAFVSTSIIVHT
-852 SAYALDSEHPENDY
+852 S
-866 VLVTIPGDMIP
+866 IGDFGAIGVDIDGTMLFSPI
-877 AGSEWYYEIQNDDG
+877 GNEWYYEIENENG

-927 DVTHEYVYERN
+927 DVTHEYVYERD

-1056 SDIHGVEEESPSTG
+1056 SDIHGVEEESPSSG
-1070 SGALTVYPN
+1070 SGTFAVYPN
-1079 PTNGVLFVE
+1079 PTNGILTIHHSAF
-1088 TRLIASLPDQT
+1088 
-1099 YRISNLMGQTVLSGN
+1099 RIHHSAFRITNLMGQTLLTGQ
-1114 INADNQQI
+1114 ITAENQQI

-1133 ITFANVTR
+1133 ITFAGETQ

>member
-1 MKSLVLTLAISLA
+1 VVKDNNQKHTTMKRLVLTLAISLA

-47 WEPSIGGMGHNSNG
+47 WESSIGGMGYNSNG

-82 VSPRLVLSEDGPVI
+82 VSPRLVLNEWPVI
-96 RFYVC
+96 NFFVC
-101 ALDEIYR
+101 ALDEIYC

-117 TTVNNDPLAFTLL
+117 TTVNDDPLAFTLL
-130 SQWTIAAKDA
+130 HDWTLTAKDA
-140 GNRQGNWYNYTVD
+140 GNRQGNWYEFTVD

-168 HYCSGQSAI
+168 FNCTDMFAI

-182 EIDGTIQQDGLVISP
+182 QIDGTIQQDGLVISP
-197 DILTFEEPW
+197 DILTFEEPF
-206 VPQTFTISNQTD
+206 VSQTFTIYNQTD
-218 AAVTISSINVE
+218 NAVTISSINVE

-357 YIDVTLINFP
+357 YIDVTLVDFP
-367 ENNTNVNI
+367 ENTTNVNI

-383 GSSPYVHIAGGLSPS
+383 GSSPYVHIVGGLTPS
-398 NGDLVI
+398 SGELVI
-404 NPDTL
+404 TPDTL
-409 WFYHNGD
+409 WVTDVYVYQK
-416 IEYFTVTNE
+416 YFTITNE
-425 YSYPVQIDSMGDYGG
+425 TDHEVTISSIYTEDTIVSLSHYDPAYG
-440 YLWPGYDLPNL
+440 LVNV
-451 PYTIGPGESVSFN
+451 EEV
-464 FRFTYPVK
+464 
-472 DNQDLR
+472 
-478 EYVTTSVSIFT
+478 
-489 SVGQRELPVMIDQA
+489 LPVTLEVGDAFEIKTGIQNIILPLAKRNDYIVSPIHIVSTEGENEVILMIDEAAISFGLIAYLPFYGLDSYEPHQFSL
-503 GMVNLLFAR
+503 VNA
-512 EMYFDNP
+512 EW
-519 SGVVQTMIMNKSW
+519 SGPI
-532 YIPTIRVL
+532 TITG
-540 SITEKDTDY
+540 IEEIGTDY
-549 LNIETYPEP
+549 LEITIEDSLP
-558 PFDLELSGDV
+558 
-568 ADLTVTLKDLA
+568 VTL
-579 KGYARTNIE
+579 
-588 IETDYGTFEIAVFI
+588 
-602 NDTILDDCDA
+602 
-612 PESFS
+612 
-617 GQYQQESNGN
+617 
-627 QYAVL
+627 
-632 LWENLMHDF
+632 EN
-641 WFHYDEESMSGAVD
+641 Y
-655 VAQWGIKIPAETF
+655 
-668 DDIPCELRKVKLFK
+668 
-682 TNCQNQEGSCYVKIY
+682 
-697 FGEDTPVNMVEIE
+697 
-710 HHTLEAGPDEWIE
+710 
-723 VELTT
+723 
-728 PIACTSSNSV
+728 
-738 WIVIETDGLSNVA
+738 
-751 AYCPTAGDPN
+751 
-761 GRWAW
+761 
-766 SSENGWHDY
+766 
-775 YAETGQGGDWLIQ
+775 
-788 AFFESLAKEDNE
+788 
-800 VAHFNIYRGE
+800 
-810 SLNAMERI
+810 
-818 AETSKFAHYYWDD
+818 
-831 HTNEPGDYYYRL
+831 GDYLRGSL
-843 TASYENGCE
+843 KCREPFPFHAFVSTSIIVHT
-852 SAYALDSEHPENDY
+852 S
-866 VLVTIPGDMIP
+866 IGDFGAIGVDIDGTMLFSPI
-877 AGSEWYYEIQNDDG
+877 GNEWYYEIENENG

-927 DVTHEYVYERN
+927 DVTHEYVYERD
-938 GKLYWWNKTLEEFTV
+938 GKVYWWNKTLEEFTV

-1045 KYGDE
+1045 KPGDE
-1050 DCDAIY
+1050 DCDAVI
-1056 SDIHGVEEESPSTG
+1056 SELHGVEEDGPSTP
-1070 SGALTVYPN
+1070 LTELVIYPN
-1079 PTNGVLFVE
+1079 PTC
-1088 TRLIASLPDQT
+1088 ISLPLQA
-1099 YRISNLMGQTVLSGN
+1099 RRGNLWCVNRGK
-1114 INADNQQI
+1114 
-1122 NVSSLPQGMYF
+1122 
-1133 ITFANVTR
+1133 R
-1141 KFVVR
+1141 

>member
-1 MKSLVLTLAISLA
+1 MKRLVLTLAFLA
-14 FAFGGVA
+14 AFTFGGIA

-47 WEPSIGGMGHNSNG
+47 WESSIGGMGHNSNG

-82 VSPRLVLSEDGPVI
+82 VSPRLVLSEDWPVI
-96 RFYVC
+96 RFYAC
-101 ALDEIYR
+101 ALDEIYP

-130 SQWTIAAKDA
+130 SEWTIAAKDA
-140 GNRQGNWYNYTVD
+140 RNRQGNWYNYTVD

-182 EIDGTIQQDGLVISP
+182 QIDGTIQQDGLVISP

-234 VLLSGP
+234 VLLSYG
-240 GLPRTLQPNETMNVE
+240 GLPRTLQPNATMNVE
-255 VYVNGIGYKGY
+255 VEVNGVGYKGY
-266 LTYYVNVATSIGYRQ
+266 NTYHVNIATSIGNRQ

-312 QGFNLTNTNALD
+312 QDFYLYNTNALD

-357 YIDVTLINFP
+357 YIDVTLVNFP

-383 GSSPYVHIAGGLSPS
+383 GSSPYVHIVGGITPS
-398 NGDLVI
+398 SGELVI
-404 NPDTL
+404 TPDTL
-409 WFYHNGD
+409 WVTEMYQYQNSFTILNVTDHEVVISEVYADDSIVAINHYDPAYGYVD
-416 IEYFTVTNE
+416 IEDILPITLQVGEDIVLHTYLTNLVEPMAKRSE
-425 YSYPVQIDSMGDYGG
+425 YIVAPIHIVS
-440 YLWPGYDLPNL
+440 
-451 PYTIGPGESVSFN
+451 TEGEDEV
-464 FRFTYPVK
+464 V
-472 DNQDLR
+472 L
-478 EYVTTSVSIFT
+478 
-489 SVGQRELPVMIDQA
+489 MIDEAAISFGLVAYLPFYGLDSYEPHQFSL
-503 GMVNLLFAR
+503 VNA
-512 EMYFDNP
+512 EWSQP
-519 SGVVQTMIMNKSW
+519 I
-532 YIPTIRVL
+532 TITGIEEVG
-540 SITEKDTDY
+540 TDY
-549 LNIETYPEP
+549 LEITTEDPLP
-558 PFDLELSGDV
+558 
-568 ADLTVTLKDLA
+568 VTL
-579 KGYARTNIE
+579 
-588 IETDYGTFEIAVFI
+588 
-602 NDTILDDCDA
+602 
-612 PESFS
+612 
-617 GQYQQESNGN
+617 
-627 QYAVL
+627 
-632 LWENLMHDF
+632 EN
-641 WFHYDEESMSGAVD
+641 Y
-655 VAQWGIKIPAETF
+655 
-668 DDIPCELRKVKLFK
+668 
-682 TNCQNQEGSCYVKIY
+682 
-697 FGEDTPVNMVEIE
+697 
-710 HHTLEAGPDEWIE
+710 
-723 VELTT
+723 
-728 PIACTSSNSV
+728 
-738 WIVIETDGLSNVA
+738 
-751 AYCPTAGDPN
+751 
-761 GRWAW
+761 
-766 SSENGWHDY
+766 
-775 YAETGQGGDWLIQ
+775 
-788 AFFESLAKEDNE
+788 
-800 VAHFNIYRGE
+800 
-810 SLNAMERI
+810 
-818 AETSKFAHYYWDD
+818 
-831 HTNEPGDYYYRL
+831 GDYLGGSLKCREPFPFHAFVS
-843 TASYENGCE
+843 TSIIVHT
-852 SAYALDSEHPENDY
+852 S
-866 VLVTIPGDMIP
+866 IGDFVAIGVDIDGTMLFSPI
-877 AGSEWYYEIQNDDG
+877 GNEWYYEIENENG
-891 SITYQYL
+891 SITYQYM

-927 DVTHEYVYERN
+927 DVTHEYVYERD
-938 GKLYWWNKTLEEFTV
+938 GKVYWWNKTLEEFTV

-963 TWVTKVGT
+963 SWVIKVGT

-989 FYRMLH
+989 FYQMLH
-995 VSDTDDIF
+995 VSDPQDLF

-1017 FPERLMDNGDGIR
+1017 FPERLMDNGDGVR
-1030 VEGMRCYWVENELVF
+1030 VEGLRCYWVENELVF

-1056 SDIHGVEEESPSTG
+1056 SEVHGVEEDGPSTPSTG
-1070 SGALTVYPN
+1070 SGVLTVYPN

-1088 TRLIASLPDQT
+1088 THGRASLPDQT
-1099 YRISNLMGQTVLSGN
+1099 YRITNLMGQIVLSGN
-1114 INADNQQI
+1114 IKAENQQI

-1133 ITFANVTR
+1133 ITFAGATR

>member
-1 MKSLVLTLAISLA
+1 MKRLVLTLAISLA

-61 MVMAYSKDYAT
+61 MVMAYSRDYAT

-82 VSPRLVLSEDGPVI
+82 VSPRLVLNEWPVI
-96 RFYVC
+96 NFFVC
-101 ALDEIYR
+101 ALDEIYC

-117 TTVNNDPLAFTLL
+117 TTVNDDPLAFTLL
-130 SQWTIAAKDA
+130 HDWTLTAKDA
-140 GNRQGNWYNYTVD
+140 GNRQGNWYEFTVD

-168 HYCSGQSAI
+168 FNCTDMFAI

-182 EIDGTIQQDGLVISP
+182 TIDGTLHQNGLVISP

-218 AAVTISSINVE
+218 NVVTISSINVE

-234 VLLSGP
+234 VLLSYG
-240 GLPRTLQPNETMNVE
+240 GLPRTLQPNATMNVE
-255 VYVNGIGYKGY
+255 VEVNGVGYKGY
-266 LTYYVNVATSIGYRQ
+266 NTYHVNIATSIGNRQ

-312 QGFNLTNTNALD
+312 QDFYLYNTNALE

-332 EDGTDYLELVPS
+332 EAGTDYLALIPS
-344 HSLPYVIPPHESL
+344 HTLPYVIPPHESL
-357 YIDVTLINFP
+357 NVSATLVNFP
-367 ENNTNVNI
+367 ENTTNVNI
-375 YSSSSLGQ
+375 YCESSLGQ
-383 GSSPYVHIAGGLSPS
+383 GSTPYIHIIGGLTPGS
-398 NGDLVI
+398 GELVI
-404 NPDTL
+404 TPDTL
-409 WFYHNGD
+409 WVTEMYQYQNSFTILNVTDHEVVISEVYADDSIVAINHYDPAYGYVDVED
-416 IEYFTVTNE
+416 ILPITLQMGEDIVLHTYLTNLVEPMAKRSEYIVAPIHIVSTE
-425 YSYPVQIDSMGDYGG
+425 
-440 YLWPGYDLPNL
+440 
-451 PYTIGPGESVSFN
+451 GEDEV
-464 FRFTYPVK
+464 V
-472 DNQDLR
+472 L
-478 EYVTTSVSIFT
+478 
-489 SVGQRELPVMIDQA
+489 MIDEAAISFGLVAYLPFYGLDSYEPHQFSL
-503 GMVNLLFAR
+503 VNA
-512 EMYFDNP
+512 EWSQP
-519 SGVVQTMIMNKSW
+519 I
-532 YIPTIRVL
+532 TITGIEEVG
-540 SITEKDTDY
+540 TDY
-549 LNIETYPEP
+549 LEITIEDSLP
-558 PFDLELSGDV
+558 
-568 ADLTVTLKDLA
+568 VTL
-579 KGYARTNIE
+579 
-588 IETDYGTFEIAVFI
+588 
-602 NDTILDDCDA
+602 
-612 PESFS
+612 
-617 GQYQQESNGN
+617 
-627 QYAVL
+627 
-632 LWENLMHDF
+632 EN
-641 WFHYDEESMSGAVD
+641 Y
-655 VAQWGIKIPAETF
+655 
-668 DDIPCELRKVKLFK
+668 
-682 TNCQNQEGSCYVKIY
+682 
-697 FGEDTPVNMVEIE
+697 
-710 HHTLEAGPDEWIE
+710 
-723 VELTT
+723 
-728 PIACTSSNSV
+728 
-738 WIVIETDGLSNVA
+738 
-751 AYCPTAGDPN
+751 
-761 GRWAW
+761 
-766 SSENGWHDY
+766 
-775 YAETGQGGDWLIQ
+775 
-788 AFFESLAKEDNE
+788 
-800 VAHFNIYRGE
+800 
-810 SLNAMERI
+810 
-818 AETSKFAHYYWDD
+818 
-831 HTNEPGDYYYRL
+831 GDYLRGSL
-843 TASYENGCE
+843 KCREPFPFHAFVSTSIIVHT
-852 SAYALDSEHPENDY
+852 S
-866 VLVTIPGDMIP
+866 IGDFGAIGVDIDGTMLFSPI
-877 AGSEWYYEIQNDDG
+877 GNEWYYEIENENG

-927 DVTHEYVYERN
+927 DVTHEYVYERD

-1056 SDIHGVEEESPSTG
+1056 SDIHGVEEESPSSG
-1070 SGALTVYPN
+1070 SGTFAVYPN
-1079 PTNGVLFVE
+1079 PTNGILTIHHSAF
-1088 TRLIASLPDQT
+1088 
-1099 YRISNLMGQTVLSGN
+1099 RIHHSAFRITNLMGQTLLTGQ
-1114 INADNQQI
+1114 ITAENQQI

-1133 ITFANVTR
+1133 ITFAGETH